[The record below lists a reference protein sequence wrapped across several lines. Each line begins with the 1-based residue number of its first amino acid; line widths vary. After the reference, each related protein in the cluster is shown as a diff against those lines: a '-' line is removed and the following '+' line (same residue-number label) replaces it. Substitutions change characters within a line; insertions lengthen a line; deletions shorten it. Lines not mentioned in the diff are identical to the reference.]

1 MEMIGER
8 GNWSRINNVVLL
20 ALEQLANWMDG
31 YMASTD
37 ERSASMGGLA
47 FYSLEISFL
56 EKFISPDG
64 LKVLLI

>member
-1 MEMIGER
+1 MIGGR

-20 ALEQLANWMDG
+20 ALEQLTNWMDG
-31 YMASTD
+31 YMAATGDD
-37 ERSASMGGLA
+37 EQSASMGGLA

-56 EKFISPDG
+56 EKFISSDG